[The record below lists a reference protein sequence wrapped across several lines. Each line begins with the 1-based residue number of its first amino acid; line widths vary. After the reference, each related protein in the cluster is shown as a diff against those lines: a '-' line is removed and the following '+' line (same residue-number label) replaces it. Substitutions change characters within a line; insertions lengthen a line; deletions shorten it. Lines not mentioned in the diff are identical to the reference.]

1 MVLSYIFLKKTMTLM
16 PPGVAGKSTISNL
29 HESKRE
35 TYMSFLDFPMVLLEE
50 IGATPGE
57 YISDANKTVSQ
68 VVKRYLI

>member
-1 MVLSYIFLKKTMTLM
+1 
-16 PPGVAGKSTISNL
+16 
-29 HESKRE
+29 
-35 TYMSFLDFPMVLLEE
+35 MSLLDFPMVLLEE